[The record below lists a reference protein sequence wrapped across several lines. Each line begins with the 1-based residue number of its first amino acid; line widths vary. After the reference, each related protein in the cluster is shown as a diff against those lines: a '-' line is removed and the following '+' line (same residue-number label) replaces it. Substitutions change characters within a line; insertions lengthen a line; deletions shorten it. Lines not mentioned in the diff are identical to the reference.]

1 VKSVGARPRGRKGEG
16 VWCEEQKAGVE
27 SVCVGLSVTVGASFR
42 IGSSATG
49 FCGGHVIT
57 PNSTLAIAI
66 AIAITTTVMSAV
78 LQYNTIQHQQHLPHQ
93 AMPP

>member
-1 VKSVGARPRGRKGEG
+1 VCG
-16 VWCEEQKAGVE
+16 VRSRNRALRVFA
-27 SVCVGLSVTVGASFR
+27 SGLSVTVGASFR

-66 AIAITTTVMSAV
+66 AIAIAITTTVMS
-78 LQYNTIQHQQHLPHQ
+78 TIQYLPRQ